1 MRKERIK
8 MEVTAYDRL
17 GEAKYQLTMSNALQV
32 ILVPKQEL
40 SKTYAIFMTNYGSIN
55 RLFIPIGSEKL
66 IEVPDGIAHFL
77 EHKLFEKEDR
87 DVFSDF
93 LSQGASPNAFTSF
106 TKTEIGRAS
115 CRERG

>member
-17 GEAKYQLTMSNALQV
+17 GEAKYKLTLSNRLQV
-32 ILVPKQEL
+32 ILVSKQEL
-40 SKTYAIFMTNYGSIN
+40 SKNYSIFMTIYVSIN
-55 RLFIPIGSEKL
+55 QLFSPIGSEKM
-66 IEVPDGIAHFL
+66 IDVPDGIAYFL

-93 LSQGASPNAFTSF
+93 LSQGAS
-106 TKTEIGRAS
+106 
-115 CRERG
+115 